1 MKKIIF
7 LADYIEPGRQGIPVL
22 KEVRRE
28 AFSNLNKAVALS
40 AGSTISYL
48 KNVGREIDPM
58 TVRTYEYYQ

>member
-1 MKKIIF
+1 MSQVDREF
-7 LADYIEPGRQGIPVL
+7 PVL